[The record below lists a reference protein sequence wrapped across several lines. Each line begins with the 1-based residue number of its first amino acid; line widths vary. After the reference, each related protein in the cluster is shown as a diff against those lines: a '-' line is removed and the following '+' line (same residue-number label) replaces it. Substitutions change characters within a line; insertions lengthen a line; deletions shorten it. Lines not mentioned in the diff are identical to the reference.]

1 MSNETAKKTIA
12 VVADFKEMQEDQITA
27 ETTLEELEL
36 DSLDS
41 LNLVFEMEEAFD
53 ITIPDE
59 KAFEMK
65 TIGEMIDGIEKLL
78 AAKASGEDAA

>member
-12 VVADFKEMQEDQITA
+12 VVADFKEMPEDQITA

-41 LNLVFEMEEAFD
+41 LNLVFEMEETFD